1 MKYYLFGLLF
11 LLIALVGCSGNDT
24 NHGKYIPAINMIGFS
39 VTYPDRWSAHTYFY
53 SNLKVQGG
61 HISGGEKPFVHLV
74 EDTLPLKL
82 WNLFYKS
89 AQQLKYQQI
98 NPVKMDSSKPVY
110 KIHISYDNG
119 RTDIFETN
127 IGQKYNNAGLDDLAY
142 LLQKNE
148 RIYSH
153 QKQNKWTYK

>member
-1 MKYYLFGLLF
+1 MKYYLFSLLF
-11 LLIALVGCSGNDT
+11 LLTMLVGCSGNDKNDCT
-24 NHGKYIPAINMIGFS
+24 HIPAINMIGFS
-39 VTYPDRWSAHTYFY
+39 VIYPDRWSAHTYFY

-74 EDTLPLKL
+74 EDTLPREL

-98 NPVKMDSSKPVY
+98 HPVKMDSNKPVY

-119 RTDIFETN
+119 QTHVFETN
-127 IGQKYNNAGLDDLAY
+127 IGQKYNNRILDDLAY

-153 QKQNKWTYK
+153 QKEDQWNYK